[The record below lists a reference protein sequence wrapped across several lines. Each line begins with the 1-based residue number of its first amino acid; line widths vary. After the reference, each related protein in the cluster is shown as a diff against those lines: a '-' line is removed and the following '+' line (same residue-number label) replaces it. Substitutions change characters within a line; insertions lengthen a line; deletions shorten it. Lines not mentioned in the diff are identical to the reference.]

1 MILFYEIKRVFHLNI
16 VLSFLDCDDE
26 FFEQCLSICML
37 DKEKFLPFLSFIEEL
52 IRIEIFQ
59 YYDVNGFFKFIMTK
73 ILELN
78 HIEHLQHF
86 LDHLLQSSH
95 ESELQHF
102 FRKFLQVNSEF
113 LLKACAQENME
124 MVKVFIKYN
133 CHLTITHEDKE
144 NVNWRSDLNPLGFD
158 IIPTENNQ
166 NLKVLDMMA
175 TKAYIFGSYQAML
188 EMKGIQDCICE
199 EISVE
204 VTQPTDG
211 TLFFHAILQSQP
223 NYHHCPASEGFLPD
237 FMDCTD
243 HVECNDPIS
252 R

>member
-1 MILFYEIKRVFHLNI
+1 M
-16 VLSFLDCDDE
+16 S
-26 FFEQCLSICML
+26 
-37 DKEKFLPFLSFIEEL
+37 DKEKFLPFLSFIVEL

-59 YYDVNGFFKFIMTK
+59 YYDVNGFLKFIMTK

-86 LDHLLQSSH
+86 LDHLLQSDH

-113 LLKACAQENME
+113 LLKACAQENVD

-133 CHLTITHEDKE
+133 CHLTITHVDKE

-175 TKAYIFGSYQAML
+175 TKAYIFGCYQAML
-188 EMKGIQDCICE
+188 EIKGIQDCICE

-211 TLFFHAILQSQP
+211 AVFFHAILQSQP
-223 NYHHCPASEGFLPD
+223 NYHYCPASEVFLPD